1 MKPTLSLTGWE
12 TVLAYHER
20 TKHHPDRYAR
30 ALGYMDWDTQPDPFR
45 RYDGAEILLL
55 EEVPPTPEPPY
66 DNLYWPDSTEPRP
79 VDRASISQLF
89 YDSLALSAWKEFG
102 PSRWS
107 LRVNPSSGNLHPT
120 EGYLLAG
127 AIPGLSDTPALY
139 HYSPFHHGLEVRT
152 PISGRDWS
160 GLTRNLP
167 SGSILLGLTSIHW
180 RESWK
185 YGERA
190 FRYCNH
196 DVGHAIAAVTLAA
209 SVLGWKAS
217 MLERWTDPELS
228 ALLGIANQKGVEAEQ
243 SDCLLS
249 IYPAGGT
256 FPLEL
261 RRLHHLDPD
270 LKKHLSQVPMSGA
283 PNQLSK
289 EHHAWPIIDAVAGA
303 SARIEPPP
311 ESYWESRPEKQAT
324 PPTRPRSVSARQ
336 IIRQRRS
343 AVAMDGQTGLDRETF
358 YCMLARVL
366 PRPDRLPFSSLP
378 WKPAIHLV
386 LFVHRVDRLGPGIF
400 CLVRD
405 PEALK
410 TLKGAMHSKFAWS
423 RPAGC
428 PDALPLYR
436 LSPVDCRN
444 EAQNV
449 SCHQAIAAD
458 GAFALAMLAEFEP
471 GLKKWGGWFY
481 KRLHWEAGAIGQVL
495 YLEAEAAGVGATG
508 IGCFFDDVLHQIVGL
523 SNHRYQDLYHFTVG
537 GPVVDS
543 RLRTTPAYAHR
554 EGTPNQVFEG

>member
-1 MKPTLSLTGWE
+1 MKSTLPLTGLE

-20 TKHHPDRYAR
+20 TKHHLDSYAR
-30 ALGYMDWDTQPDPFR
+30 SLGYMDWDTQPDPFR
-45 RYDGAEILLL
+45 RYDGAEILFL
-55 EEVPPTPEPPY
+55 EEVPPTPEPFY
-66 DNLYWPDSTEPRP
+66 DNVYWPGATEPRP
-79 VDRASISQLF
+79 VDRASVSQFF

-152 PISGRDWS
+152 PISNRDWS

-167 SGSILLGLTSIHW
+167 SGIFLLGLTSIHW

-209 SVLGWKAS
+209 SVLGWKAN
-217 MLERWTDPELS
+217 MLEGWTDPELS
-228 ALLGIANQKGVEAEQ
+228 VLLGIADQSGVEAEHP
-243 SDCLLS
+243 DCLFG

-261 RRLHHLDPD
+261 RRVHR
-270 LKKHLSQVPMSGA
+270 LSQDLQERLSHIPMSGE

-289 EHHAWPIIDAVAGA
+289 EHHAWPIIDEVAKA
-303 SARIEPPP
+303 SARVEPPP
-311 ESYWESRPEKQAT
+311 ESYWESRPENQAT
-324 PPTRPRSVSARQ
+324 PPIQPRRISARQ

-358 YCMLARVL
+358 YHMLERVL
-366 PRPDRLPFSSLP
+366 PEPGRVPFSSLP

-386 LFVHRVDRLGPGIF
+386 LLVHRVGRLEPGIYCF
-400 CLVRD
+400 VRD
-405 PEALK
+405 PEALE
-410 TLKGAMHSKFAWS
+410 TLQEAMHSRFEWS

-436 LSPVDCRN
+436 LIQVDCRN
-444 EAQNV
+444 EAQIV
-449 SCHQAIAAD
+449 SCHQTIAAD
-458 GAFALAMLAEFEP
+458 GVFSLAMIADFEP
-471 GLKKWGGWFY
+471 RLEKWGGWFY
-481 KRLHWEAGAIGQVL
+481 KRLYWEAGAIGQVL
-495 YLEAEAAGVGATG
+495 YLEAEAAGVGSTG
-508 IGCFFDDVLHQIVGL
+508 IGCFFDDALHQIVGL
-523 SNHRYQDLYHFTVG
+523 ANHRYQDLYHFTVG
-537 GPVVDS
+537 GPVLDS

-554 EGTPNQVFEG
+554 EGPRNQDEA